1 MKILM
6 IYCDRFAYTP
16 QIKTLEEVEDKQ
28 NGESFE
34 DCLLAMIQAEAK
46 DEADLANAEKKLVKN
61 LKWAAKKN
69 NTMKV
74 ILHSFAHLS
83 ESKAEAS
90 FTIELFNKVE
100 ARLKNADYETYQ
112 TAFGYFMDL
121 DIKAPGVSQARIF
134 KAF

>member
-1 MKILM
+1 M
-6 IYCDRFAYTP
+6 IYCDRFAYKP
-16 QIKTLEEVEDKQ
+16 QIKTLEEVDERTE
-28 NGESFE
+28 GEEFQ

-46 DEADLANAEKKLVKN
+46 DEEDLANAEKKLVKN

-69 NTMKV
+69 NTNKV

-83 ESKAEAS
+83 ESKAEPS
-90 FTIELFNKVE
+90 FTIELFNKAE